1 MLDSCKIINCLNCF
15 FREIQSSFEI
25 QQVQGKIPS
34 RQLCAGKAL
43 SIKTTGV
50 HRCTT
55 RENAFFLSEI
65 FSPDNEILAW
75 ICIASY
81 GNHECPQ
88 LRIRV

>member
-1 MLDSCKIINCLNCF
+1 M
-15 FREIQSSFEI
+15 
-25 QQVQGKIPS
+25 QQVHGKIPS

-81 GNHECPQ
+81 GNHEFPQ
-88 LRIRV
+88 LGIRV